1 MNGFIDGMGFEE
13 VKPKK
18 VSEVIYE
25 QIREKILSGEL
36 RAGDRLPTEQ
46 ELIEQFQRSRPSVR
60 EALRMLESRNY
71 ITIARGSGA
80 VVNKISSDGLSVLLD
95 NMVKM
100 QLTTLEDVMKV
111 RRVVEETMVY
121 KAASNRTE
129 EDMRE
134 IDEVLEEGYNAIPNW
149 RRYLDKSLEFNLKI
163 ARAAHDELLYMIAN
177 MVVYATKDYY
187 VDRLSG
193 HEEEFIL
200 EHNRN
205 SYEEHFAIARAI
217 SEGDVEKACELN
229 NIHLNR
235 PYTL

>member
-1 MNGFIDGMGFEE
+1 MNDYINDMGFEE

-36 RAGDRLPTEQ
+36 KAGDRLPTEQ
-46 ELIEQFQRSRPSVR
+46 ELIQQFQRSRPSVR

-100 QLTTLEDVMKV
+100 QLTTLDDVMNV

-121 KAASNRTE
+121 KAASNRTD
-129 EDMRE
+129 EDMAE
-134 IDEVLEEGYNAIPNW
+134 IDEVLEGGEAVIHDW
-149 RRYLDKSLEFNLKI
+149 RRYLEKSLEFNIKI
-163 ARAAHDELLYMIAN
+163 ARAAHDDILYMIAN

-187 VDRLSG
+187 ADKLSR
-193 HEEEFIL
+193 HDEEFVL

-205 SYEEHFAIARAI
+205 SYEEHKAIAEAIRAG
-217 SEGDVEKACELN
+217 EVEKACELN
-229 NIHLNR
+229 KIHLNR